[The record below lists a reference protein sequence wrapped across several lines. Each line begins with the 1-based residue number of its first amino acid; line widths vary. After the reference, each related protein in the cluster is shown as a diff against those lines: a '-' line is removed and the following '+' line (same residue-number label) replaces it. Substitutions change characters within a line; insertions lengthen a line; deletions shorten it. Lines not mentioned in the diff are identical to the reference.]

1 MFLSAYLYAIIIS
14 GMEFIISQVLGFIA
28 LILVCIGY
36 FVKGRQTFL
45 LIQIVA
51 NIFYSGAFLVQS
63 SLVGGIITLI
73 STLRCVYLLI
83 CEKKNFQKTL
93 YFLPV
98 FIVLYVVTTVLL
110 FESISDIIPI
120 ITATMFTLAFYI
132 KDLQTTRYICIL
144 PNLLLIF
151 YNVLCLTFTSALL
164 DFIEVV
170 VLIIAIVK
178 FSKQKRENTT
188 KDFPYTKQEDTI
200 EKTINK
206 IEN

>member
-1 MFLSAYLYAIIIS
+1 MV
-14 GMEFIISQVLGFIA
+14 GVMEFIISQVLGFIA

-36 FVKGRQTFL
+36 FVKSRQTFL

-51 NIFYSGAFLVQS
+51 NIFYAGAFLVQS

-110 FESISDIIPI
+110 FENISDIIPI
-120 ITATMFTLAFYI
+120 VTATMFTLAFYI

-164 DFIEVV
+164 DFVEVV

-178 FSKQKRENTT
+178 FSKQKRE
-188 KDFPYTKQEDTI
+188 DG
-200 EKTINK
+200 IN
-206 IEN
+206 ILPQTEQYESCENNLNKNKNE